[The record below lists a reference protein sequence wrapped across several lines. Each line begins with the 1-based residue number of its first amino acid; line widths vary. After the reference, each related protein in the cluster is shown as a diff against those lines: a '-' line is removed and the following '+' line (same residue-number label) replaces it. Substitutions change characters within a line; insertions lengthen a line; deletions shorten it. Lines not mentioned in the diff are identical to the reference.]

1 MKIKDILEGGGYGMP
16 SPNDPNYQ
24 QFLQHAAKGDLLNRE
39 ASGGKHIENPYK
51 GDLYLTPKS
60 QGKGPKTMTTV
71 SNTDSF
77 NKEIDSNYSAA
88 DKLAGNDLT
97 AWKQAGQ
104 ARTKLKPS
112 QEIDV
117 KKELEEGKLTEM
129 RMTDII
135 RTVLDIVDQAEA
147 PAEEPVVAIA
157 VEPTVDQ
164 ETMDMQKLAGIL
176 GSGESDCGCG
186 GDAEY
191 ANEPKAVVAP
201 LEAAFPAG
209 DDVHK
214 AKNPA
219 DIRTDAPSMYPDW
232 QAKQ

>member
-1 MKIKDILEGGGYGMP
+1 MKIKEILEGGGYGMP
-16 SPNDPNYQ
+16 SPNDPKYQ
-24 QFLQHAAKGDLLNRE
+24 QFLQHASKGDLLNRE
-39 ASGGKHIENPYK
+39 GNQGFDPQNAYK

-60 QGKGPKTMTTV
+60 QGKGYKFNIGV
-71 SNTDSF
+71 SSNDAF
-77 NKEIDSNYSAA
+77 NKEIDHLYRSA
-88 DKLAGNDLT
+88 DDLAGNDLT

-112 QEIDV
+112 QDIDP
-117 KKELEEGKLTEM
+117 KKELEEGRLTEM

-157 VEPTVDQ
+157 VEPAMDQ
-164 ETMDMQKLAGIL
+164 EAMDMQALAGIL

-186 GDAEY
+186 GGAEY
-191 ANEPKAVVAP
+191 ANEPNEIVSSIR
-201 LEAAFPAG
+201 AAFPAG

-219 DIRTDAPSMYPDW
+219 DIRTDAVSMYPNW